1 MSLLTSSITVGALER
16 DTMSGSVEQL
26 TAQYQALMDQVDRST
41 GRREAMQLIRQA
53 TELNERIHALRAEA
67 SSSKRHL
74 NLAPSAVIGHQH

>member
-1 MSLLTSSITVGALER
+1 
-16 DTMSGSVEQL
+16 MSGSVEQL

-53 TELNERIHALRAEA
+53 TELNECIHALRAEA
-67 SSSKRHL
+67 PKSKRHL

>member
-1 MSLLTSSITVGALER
+1 
-16 DTMSGSVEQL
+16 MSGSVEQL

-74 NLAPSAVIGHQH
+74 TLAPSAVIGHQH